1 MRPAAADDGGGDD
14 GLLERR
20 VQAHVLRRVTRG
32 AVVVRHQESPAG
44 EAAVQRGNAA
54 TLRREAQV
62 RCLSFSTLA
71 HHRPL
76 APCLGLL
83 LQHLASFLSQG
94 AEAPATRSPRVK
106 ILVGVEA
113 GVQRPNTD
121 DSRSRS
127 PYKWR
132 QRTRWANCD
141 QATLPG
147 EDILRYRQFER
158 SPTPQS
164 GALSLLAAPP

>member
-106 ILVGVEA
+106 SRWLGWKQVFKDQTQMTADQGAHINGGSVHA
-113 GVQRPNTD
+113 GQT
-121 DSRSRS
+121 
-127 PYKWR
+127 
-132 QRTRWANCD
+132 
-141 QATLPG
+141 ATK
-147 EDILRYRQFER
+147 
-158 SPTPQS
+158 
-164 GALSLLAAPP
+164 PPCRVKIS